1 MGANPGGC
9 DPQPTRSGRDWTLH
23 DPDLPVL
30 PAPEVIFERLQAAE
44 ARIGWL
50 NSQSEQHMARI
61 MTLERQLR
69 LLDMPKVAPIVS
81 REMRMALDGAYQAL
95 RILVEDYPLPPP

>member
-1 MGANPGGC
+1 MQ
-9 DPQPTRSGRDWTLH
+9 DH
-23 DPDLPVL
+23 DPPVL
-30 PAPEVIFERLQAAE
+30 PSQGVIFERLQAAE

-69 LLDMPKVAPIVS
+69 LRDVPQPPRDVPLAKMDIDVKELWRLRNTIVAAFHLIDSIVS
-81 REMRMALDGAYQAL
+81 ASGLH
-95 RILVEDYPLPPP
+95 LPP

>member
-1 MGANPGGC
+1 MQ
-9 DPQPTRSGRDWTLH
+9 DH
-23 DPDLPVL
+23 DPPVL
-30 PAPEVIFERLQAAE
+30 PSQGVIFERLQAAE

-69 LLDMPKVAPIVS
+69 LRDMPKAAPIVS